1 MKPCEFIMHISGT
14 GPTSGR
20 PAYHV
25 ECTTCNVV
33 VHKQTMGPQYR
44 VNEHLRDR
52 YSNDPTK
59 VTLQFSPEQL
69 AIVEEALG
77 AKLYEDAPE
86 HLRNNGFALEPGVDG
101 SIDDE
106 DEEQTAYAETYKNVK
121 AIEAIITAAKAT
133 KGPF

>member
-1 MKPCEFIMHISGT
+1 MKPCEFIMHVTGT
-14 GPTSGR
+14 GSTSGR

-25 ECTTCNVV
+25 ECTTCSAVL
-33 VHKQTMGPQYR
+33 HKGTTGPQFR
-44 VNEHLRDR
+44 INEHLRDR
-52 YSNDPTK
+52 YSNDPAK
-59 VTLQFSPEQL
+59 VTLQLSPEQL
-69 AIVEEALG
+69 TTVGEALG

-101 SIDDE
+101 DIDEE

-121 AIEAIITAAKAT
+121 AIEAVITAAKAT